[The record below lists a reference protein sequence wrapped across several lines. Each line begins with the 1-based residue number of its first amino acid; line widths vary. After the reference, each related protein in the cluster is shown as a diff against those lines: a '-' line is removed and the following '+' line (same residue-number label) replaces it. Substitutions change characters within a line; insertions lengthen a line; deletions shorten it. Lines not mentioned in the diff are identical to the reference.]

1 MKIAIQGYP
10 ASYHAIAAETFF
22 GSNAKLVPCDSFEE
36 VFEGV
41 KNNKVD
47 YGVVAVEN
55 SLYGT
60 INEVYDLMHDNRV
73 WICGEIFLRIEHCLI
88 GNPSAKRKDITEVY
102 SHPVALA
109 QCRKYLDKQLKNA
122 ERFEHHDTAHSVI
135 EIKQDGSKHKAAIAS
150 KQAAKLH
157 SMHVIQK
164 NIEDN
169 HQNYTRFFVLQKN
182 KGQNGKANKTSL
194 ILKMPGDAKPG
205 ALLKALE
212 VFAKNNINI
221 SMLHS
226 RPIIGKAWHYMF
238 YIDVNAGSH
247 TDNLQNVINE
257 LNQQGCSVEIL
268 GSYQSSKQIDT
279 AD

>member
-10 ASYHAIAAETFF
+10 ASYHAIAAASFF
-22 GSNAKLVPCDSFEE
+22 DEDIELLSHNT
-36 VFEGV
+36 FEGV
-41 KNNKVD
+41 FEDVINQGAE
-47 YGVVAVEN
+47 YGIVAIEN

-60 INEVYDLMHDNRV
+60 INEVYDLMHNKKI
-73 WICGEIFLRIEHCLI
+73 WIVGEIYLKIQHCLI
-88 GNPSAKRKDITEVY
+88 GQPGAKLNDITEIY

-109 QCRKYLDKQLKNA
+109 QCRKYLDNNLGNA
-122 ERFEHHDTAHSVI
+122 ERFEHHDTAHSVA
-135 EIKQDGSKHKAAIAS
+135 EVKASGSKHKAAIAS
-150 KQAAKLH
+150 HEAATLH
-157 SMHVIQK
+157 NMHIIQS

-169 HQNYTRFFVLQKN
+169 HQNYTRFFVLRKTPLQ
-182 KGQNGKANKTSL
+182 QTESNKTSL

-238 YIDVNAGSH
+238 YLDVNAGSH
-247 TDNLQNVINE
+247 TDIMRKVVKNLNK
-257 LNQQGCSVEIL
+257 QGCSVEIL
-268 GSYQSSKQIDT
+268 GSYQENK
-279 AD
+279 